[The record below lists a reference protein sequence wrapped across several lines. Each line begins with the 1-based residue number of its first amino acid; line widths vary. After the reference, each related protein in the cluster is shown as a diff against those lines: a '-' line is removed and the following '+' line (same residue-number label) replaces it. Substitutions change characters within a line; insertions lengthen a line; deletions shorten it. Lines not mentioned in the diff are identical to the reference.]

1 MDKKTIEEY
10 MDLLDERGYNHL
22 SVTFK
27 DGTSLEI
34 QKAAQ
39 ATPAPMHIAPQPASP
54 ASKDAPI
61 AEGSFVESP
70 MVGTFYQSPSPD
82 AEPFIKVG
90 DSVSENTVVCIV
102 EAMKVMNEV
111 KAGTSGIVKE
121 VLVESGHPVEF
132 GTRLFR
138 IE

>member
-22 SVTFK
+22 AVTFK

-39 ATPAPMHIAPQPASP
+39 TTAAAPPMQAAPVPSAS
-54 ASKDAPI
+54 SAPSD
-61 AEGSFVESP
+61 GNFVESP
-70 MVGTFYQSPSPD
+70 MVGTFYASPSPD
-82 AEPFIKVG
+82 ASSFVQVG
-90 DSVSENTVVCIV
+90 DTVSENTVVCIV